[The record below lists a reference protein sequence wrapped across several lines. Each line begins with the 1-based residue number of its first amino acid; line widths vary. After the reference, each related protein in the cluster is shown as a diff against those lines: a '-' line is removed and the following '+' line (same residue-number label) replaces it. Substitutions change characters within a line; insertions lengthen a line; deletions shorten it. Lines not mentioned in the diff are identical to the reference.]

1 MAATMKSI
9 ARDLGVSTCTISRV
23 FHNRSDISPET
34 RKRVLQR
41 LRAVKYRPNP
51 AARALSTGRMHLI
64 GLIVPDLVHP
74 FFAEIAKVVS
84 AQLSPKGYGLVVFSS
99 EDDPKIERD
108 RVRQAMALGVDALV
122 LASVERD
129 SRTLRPCLE
138 RPAPLVLLDRRFPDL
153 RSRFVGVDDVRA
165 GVIATRHLYDVGCRT
180 IAHIAGPAVS
190 TARDRE
196 TGYKQALMDAHLVPD
211 PAYIISC
218 YSPGEDQ
225 ETTGLRAMQK
235 LLALDARPDGVFCFN
250 DPLAIGA
257 MRAIGECGLR
267 IPRDIAIV
275 GCGNLR
281 FNDAL
286 HVPLTSIDQDVICLG
301 RSVAELLLL
310 AIEGEDPVDGPDVVV
325 ATRLVVRAST
335 SGERALTL
343 GK

>member
-1 MAATMKSI
+1 
-9 ARDLGVSTCTISRV
+9 
-23 FHNRSDISPET
+23 
-34 RKRVLQR
+34 
-41 LRAVKYRPNP
+41 
-51 AARALSTGRMHLI
+51 
-64 GLIVPDLVHP
+64 
-74 FFAEIAKVVS
+74 
-84 AQLSPKGYGLVVFSS
+84 
-99 EDDPKIERD
+99 
-108 RVRQAMALGVDALV
+108 
-122 LASVERD
+122 
-129 SRTLRPCLE
+129 
-138 RPAPLVLLDRRFPDL
+138 
-153 RSRFVGVDDVRA
+153 
-165 GVIATRHLYDVGCRT
+165 
-180 IAHIAGPAVS
+180 
-190 TARDRE
+190 
-196 TGYKQALMDAHLVPD
+196 
-211 PAYIISC
+211 
-218 YSPGEDQ
+218 
-225 ETTGLRAMQK
+225 MQK
-235 LLALDARPDGVFCFN
+235 LLALAARPDGVFCFN